1 MEIQISVRAFVEFL
15 MRSGDIDNR
24 RSVGSED
31 AMAEGARIHRM
42 IQRRMGGEYHSE
54 VSLSHTVQLA
64 DYAIVIEG
72 RADGIIDRQNG
83 DMVVVDEIKTTYR
96 ELKRIKAPEPVH
108 LAQAQYYAY
117 IYALQNE
124 LSQIGV
130 RMTYCSIETEE
141 IKYFHENYTF
151 SQLEKWFLHMIDLY
165 RKWSDFEY
173 EWKIKRRESIRE
185 LSFPFEYRT
194 GQKQL
199 VGYVYQ
205 TINEHKKLF
214 IEAPTGVGKTIST
227 IYPSVKAV
235 GEGKAEKIFYLTAKT
250 ITGSVAR
257 ETFSLLREQG
267 FCFKTVTVTAKE
279 KMCPLEECVCNPL
292 ACPYAKGHYD
302 RINDAVYDLLTKEDE
317 FDRETILE
325 YALQHEVCPF
335 EMCLDMS
342 LFSDGIICD
351 YNYLFDPYAYLRR
364 FFADGLGGLYLFLID
379 EAHNLVE
386 RGRNMYSA
394 VLVKEDF
401 LQKPIQ

>member
-42 IQRRMGGEYHSE
+42 IQRRMGGEYHAE

-108 LAQAQYYAY
+108 LAQAQCYAY

-130 RMTYCSIETEE
+130 RMTYCNIETEE

-151 SQLEKWFLHMIDLY
+151 AQLEKWFLHMIDLY

-214 IEAPTGVGKTIST
+214 IEAPT
-227 IYPSVKAV
+227 
-235 GEGKAEKIFYLTAKT
+235 
-250 ITGSVAR
+250 
-257 ETFSLLREQG
+257 
-267 FCFKTVTVTAKE
+267 
-279 KMCPLEECVCNPL
+279 
-292 ACPYAKGHYD
+292 
-302 RINDAVYDLLTKEDE
+302 
-317 FDRETILE
+317 
-325 YALQHEVCPF
+325 
-335 EMCLDMS
+335 
-342 LFSDGIICD
+342 
-351 YNYLFDPYAYLRR
+351 
-364 FFADGLGGLYLFLID
+364 
-379 EAHNLVE
+379 
-386 RGRNMYSA
+386 
-394 VLVKEDF
+394 
-401 LQKPIQ
+401 